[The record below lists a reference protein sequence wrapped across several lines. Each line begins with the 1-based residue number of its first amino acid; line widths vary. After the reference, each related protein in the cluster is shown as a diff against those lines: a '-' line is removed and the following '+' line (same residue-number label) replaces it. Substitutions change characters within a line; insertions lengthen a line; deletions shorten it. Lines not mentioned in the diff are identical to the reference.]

1 MVLHLSD
8 EIFDSLRIT
17 EAEVLLELAVALYA
31 AGKLSFGKA
40 RQLSALNWVQFRQEL
55 AKRNI
60 PAHYNEAD
68 FEADLATLESQ
79 KWTS

>member
-8 EIFDSLRIT
+8 EIFNPLHIT
-17 EAEVLLELAVALYA
+17 EAEVLLELAIALYA
-31 AGKLSFGKA
+31 TGKLSFGKA

-60 PAHYNEAD
+60 PAHYNESD
-68 FEADLATLESQ
+68 FETDLAAVNAPC
-79 KWTS
+79 